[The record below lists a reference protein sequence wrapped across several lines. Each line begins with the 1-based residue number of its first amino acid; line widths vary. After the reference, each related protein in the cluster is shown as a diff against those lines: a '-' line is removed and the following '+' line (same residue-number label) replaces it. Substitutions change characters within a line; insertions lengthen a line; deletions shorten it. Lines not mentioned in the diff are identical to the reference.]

1 MGVPL
6 RPLRRT
12 CSWRR
17 RSVAIQ
23 EGFFGL
29 EEGGATSLPLLR
41 RFAGGGGGASWS
53 SSALL
58 LFGGDLV
65 ELVASLPRT

>member
-1 MGVPL
+1 MGEPL

-12 CSWRR
+12 FSWRR

-23 EGFFGL
+23 EADFGF
-29 EEGGATSLPLLR
+29 EEGGATSFPLLR
-41 RFAGGGGGASWS
+41 RFAGGGGSASWS
-53 SSALL
+53 SSAPL